1 MERARR
7 LDGLNLYAIGYLVFL
22 YGPVLLLPLFSFND
36 SIYVAFPLNGFTFEW
51 YRQMAANEELMRS
64 LIASVQVGVAV
75 AVVSTVLG
83 VLAAKA
89 VTRYPIPG
97 KATIVGFIML
107 PLVIPSLVLAIALL
121 VVVRKLLDFELS
133 LLTVA
138 AGHVMLCV
146 PYAML
151 IMISRFEG
159 FDRSLEEAAS
169 DLGDN
174 AWQTFWRVTF
184 PLAWPGIVS
193 SLLLCFSAS
202 FDEYL
207 VAAFMSGTRATLPV
221 LIFSQ
226 LRFPQLLPG
235 VLALGSCILVGSVI
249 MVVFSEW
256 LRRRGLPAEKPA
268 ELVTA

>member
-1 MERARR
+1 
-7 LDGLNLYAIGYLVFL
+7 
-22 YGPVLLLPLFSFND
+22 
-36 SIYVAFPLNGFTFEW
+36 
-51 YRQMAANEELMRS
+51 
-64 LIASVQVGVAV
+64 
-75 AVVSTVLG
+75 
-83 VLAAKA
+83 
-89 VTRYPIPG
+89 
-97 KATIVGFIML
+97 ML

-133 LLTVA
+133 LLTVT
-138 AGHVMLCV
+138 AGHIMLCV

-202 FDEYL
+202 FYYYL
-207 VAAFMSGTRATLPV
+207 VAAFMCCTRATLTV

-226 LRFPQLLPG
+226 IRFPQLLPG

-256 LRRRGLPAEKPA
+256 LRRRGLPAAKA
-268 ELVTA
+268 AQLATA